1 MKQLHAFSI
10 ACTFMVISGTGQGSQ
25 QRGLPEEST
34 YQSGI
39 NSDDPE
45 DGENI
50 TRKGNRCS
58 KDGAGR
64 KAKEMNS

>member
-1 MKQLHAFSI
+1 
-10 ACTFMVISGTGQGSQ
+10 MVISGTGQGPQ
-25 QRGLPEEST
+25 QRGQPEEST
-34 YQSGI
+34 YKSGI